1 MLMWVL
7 KNWQGALAAFL
18 LSYALHCVS
27 MAYLEAAHEK
37 ALSDQ
42 KTALIAQC
50 DKDKATTKE
59 AQDALQ
65 RNYDSIAA
73 RLARFKRMQRA
84 SCVPVSSSADG
95 SGSGN
100 GHVGT
105 NGISSGFLLD
115 FAAECETYRSTVIV
129 LDKFIADER
138 K

>member
-1 MLMWVL
+1 MLMWAL

-27 MAYLEAAHEK
+27 MAYLEDAHEK

-42 KTALIAQC
+42 KSALTEQC
-50 DKDKATTKE
+50 DKDKAITKG

-73 RLARFKRMQRA
+73 RLARFKRMQLA
-84 SCVPVSSSADG
+84 SCVPVSSSPND

-100 GHVGT
+100 GHAGAH
-105 NGISSGFLLD
+105 GISTGFLLD